1 MSAAGAD
8 PGDAAPRRARG
19 WLPRSMASRLYLIL
33 FAGLALAHT
42 LSFSLLFYERYVTA
56 TSMMLGNLELD
67 VRTTVAMLDRLPADE
82 RAQWLPQFKRRTYH
96 YLLSAGEPGT
106 PQLSERAQDISQMVG
121 GVLGSRYPIRTETV
135 ERRPE
140 RFQIHLT
147 LSDGRPLT
155 IEVMPSTMPIA
166 QWLPYVLAAQLAL
179 LVLCAWLA
187 VRLATRPLEQLAQAA
202 QALSPASGGKRLGE
216 TGPTEVAQAAAA
228 FNAMQDRIAAYLRER
243 LQILASISHDLQT
256 PITRMRL
263 RTEAMDESPER
274 ARLLDDLEQIQHL
287 VREGVDYARS
297 AHGTA
302 EPAIRL
308 DLDAFLDSV
317 VCDYQDTG
325 KAVTLS
331 GRAGAP
337 LVARVHA
344 LRRVACNLID
354 NAVKYAGAAE
364 VEVARGDDGGFRID
378 VLDRGPGIPAE
389 ELDAVMQPFY
399 RLEASRNRDT
409 GGTGLGLAI
418 AQQLASSLGGRL
430 SLSQREGGGL
440 RASLWLPAQGR
451 D

>member
-1 MSAAGAD
+1 MSVAGD
-8 PGDAAPRRARG
+8 LAPRRARG

-33 FAGLALAHT
+33 FAGLALAHA

-67 VRTTVAMLDRLPADE
+67 VRTAVAVIDRLPADE

-106 PQLSERAQDISQMVG
+106 PQLSERAQDIAQMVG
-121 GVLGSRYPIRTETV
+121 GALGSRYPIRTQTV
-135 ERRPE
+135 EQRPE

-187 VRLATRPLEQLAQAA
+187 VRLATRPLERLAQAA
-202 QALSPASGGKRLGE
+202 QALSPASGGTRLGE
-216 TGPTEVAQAAAA
+216 SGPTEVAQAAAA

-263 RTEAMDESPER
+263 RTEAMDDTPER
-274 ARLLDDLEQIQHL
+274 ARLLDDLAQIQHL

-325 KAVTLS
+325 KAVSLS

-337 LVARVHA
+337 LVARAHA
-344 LRRVACNLID
+344 LRRVASNLID

-364 VEVARGDDGGFRID
+364 VEVMPDNGGFRID

-418 AQQLASSLGGRL
+418 AQQLALSLGGRL

>member
-1 MSAAGAD
+1 MNAPAAV
-8 PGDAAPRRARG
+8 AAKPARG

-67 VRTTVAMLDRLPADE
+67 VRTAVAVLDRLPAEE
-82 RAQWLPQFKRRTYH
+82 RAQWLPQFKRRTYQ
-96 YLLSAGEPGT
+96 YVLGPGEPGA
-106 PQLSERAQDISQMVG
+106 PQLSERAQNIAQLIG
-121 GVLGSRYPIRTETV
+121 GVLGARYPIRAETV
-135 ERRPE
+135 SERPE
-140 RFQIHLT
+140 RFQVHLK
-147 LSDGRPLT
+147 LSDGQPLT
-155 IEVMPSTMPIA
+155 IDVMPSTMPIA

-202 QALSPASGGKRLGE
+202 QTLSPGGAGKRLGE

-287 VREGVDYARS
+287 VREGVAYARS
-297 AHGTA
+297 AHSTA

-325 KAVTLS
+325 KDVALS

-337 LVARVHA
+337 MVARAHA
-344 LRRVACNLID
+344 LRRVASNLID

-364 VEVARGDDGGFRID
+364 VTVAPADGGFLIE
-378 VLDRGPGIPAE
+378 VLDRGPGIPVE

-418 AQQLASSLGGRL
+418 AQQLALSLGGRL
-430 SLSQREGGGL
+430 SLSPRDGGGL
-440 RASLWLPAQGR
+440 RAALWLPAQAH

>member
-1 MSAAGAD
+1 MNAPAPPAAGAAW
-8 PGDAAPRRARG
+8 PGRG

-33 FAGLALAHT
+33 FAGLALAHA

-67 VRTTVAMLDRLPADE
+67 VKTAVAMIDRLPADE

-96 YLLSAGEPGT
+96 YILGPGEPGR
-106 PQLSERAQDISQMVG
+106 PQLSGRAGDIVRMVG
-121 GVLGSRYPIRTETV
+121 GALGARYPIRAETV
-135 ERRPE
+135 SERPE

-155 IEVMPSTMPIA
+155 IEVAPSTMPIA

-179 LVLCAWLA
+179 LLLCAWLA
-187 VRLATRPLEQLAQAA
+187 VRQATRPLEQFAQAA
-202 QALSPASGGKRLGE
+202 QSLSPAGGGTRLGE
-216 TGPTEVAQAAAA
+216 RGPTEVAQAAAA
-228 FNAMQDRIAAYLRER
+228 FNAMQDRIGAYLRER
-243 LQILASISHDLQT
+243 LQILAAISHDLQT

-274 ARLLDDLEQIQHL
+274 ARLLEDLEQIQHL
-287 VREGVDYARS
+287 VREGIAYARS
-297 AHGTA
+297 AHGNA
-302 EPAIRL
+302 ESAIKL
-308 DLDAFLDSV
+308 DLDAFLDSL

-325 KAVTLS
+325 KAVSLS

-337 LVARVHA
+337 LVTRAHA
-344 LRRVACNLID
+344 LRRVATNLID
-354 NAVKYAGAAE
+354 NAIKYAGAAE
-364 VEVARGDDGGFRID
+364 VQVARGADDGFLIE
-378 VLDRGPGIPAE
+378 VLDRGPGIPIE

-418 AQQLASSLGGRL
+418 AQQLAQSLGGGL

-440 RASLWLPAQGR
+440 RAALWLPAQALG
-451 D
+451 

>member
-1 MSAAGAD
+1 MNAA
-8 PGDAAPRRARG
+8 AAPAGKRKRG

-42 LSFSLLFYERYVTA
+42 LSFGLLFYERYVTA

-67 VRTTVAMLDRLPADE
+67 VRTAVAVIDRLPADE

-96 YLLSAGEPGT
+96 YILGPGEPGT
-106 PQLSERAQDISQMVG
+106 PQLSERAQDISRLIG

-135 ERRPE
+135 EQRPE
-140 RFQIHLT
+140 RFQVHLT

-202 QALSPASGGKRLGE
+202 QSLSPGGAGQRLGE
-216 TGPTEVAQAAAA
+216 TGPTEVAQAASA

-274 ARLLDDLEQIQHL
+274 TRLLDDLAQIQHL

-297 AHGTA
+297 AHSSA
-302 EPAIRL
+302 EAAIKL

-337 LVARVHA
+337 LVARAHA
-344 LRRVACNLID
+344 LRRVATNLID

-364 VEVARGDDGGFRID
+364 VEVTPDRGGFRID

-399 RLEASRNRDT
+399 RLESSRNRDT

-418 AQQLASSLGGRL
+418 AQQLALSLGGRL
-430 SLSQREGGGL
+430 SLSAREGGGL

-451 D
+451 E